1 MASKRRMCSAD
12 WFRSAFDCCY
22 YRRPMEER
30 AINFPLSSSC
40 RMSRQ
45 HPPLLRPRCIGLCP
59 PTGDAL
65 NVLGVGCL
73 YLIFFFFS
81 SWRRFLL
88 LLLLRRCHFPP
99 NLLYP
104 PSFFPSESAFLYL
117 SFRWSN
123 LPSFTAIV
131 AEFAHIRAGCSIPI
145 QRSSQSGAG
154 WRIKHT
160 HTYTEEWKREN
171 DSVGFNWTPINSRS
185 VARTIWI
192 STQQVD
198 AMIAITTGI
207 GVSLG
212 RQNQQPKC
220 WWLKP
225 AANCAEIIFLRRF
238 HCVANQSRMAIAIK
252 VECSIN
258 GNSFPFLLFYKLSV
272 ETKQRPI
279 KPHTHTHTHSVATF
293 SNCSHIG
300 RTAPRGASHRRM
312 AAWPHRPET

>member
-104 PSFFPSESAFLYL
+104 PLLFPLWKCLSLFEFQMKQSAVIYG
-117 SFRWSN
+117 
-123 LPSFTAIV
+123 
-131 AEFAHIRAGCSIPI
+131 HCG
-145 QRSSQSGAG
+145 
-154 WRIKHT
+154 RICPHPRRVL
-160 HTYTEEWKREN
+160 HS
-171 DSVGFNWTPINSRS
+171 D
-185 VARTIWI
+185 
-192 STQQVD
+192 STQ
-198 AMIAITTGI
+198 
-207 GVSLG
+207 L
-212 RQNQQPKC
+212 
-220 WWLKP
+220 
-225 AANCAEIIFLRRF
+225 
-238 HCVANQSRMAIAIK
+238 
-252 VECSIN
+252 SI
-258 GNSFPFLLFYKLSV
+258 
-272 ETKQRPI
+272 
-279 KPHTHTHTHSVATF
+279 
-293 SNCSHIG
+293 
-300 RTAPRGASHRRM
+300 RGWM
-312 AAWPHRPET
+312 EN